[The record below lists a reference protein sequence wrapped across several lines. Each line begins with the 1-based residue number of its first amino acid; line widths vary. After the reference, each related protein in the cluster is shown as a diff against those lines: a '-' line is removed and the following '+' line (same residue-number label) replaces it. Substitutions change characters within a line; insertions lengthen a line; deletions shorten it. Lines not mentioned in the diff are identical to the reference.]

1 MRMTSEEKKI
11 VKVMKQLGTY
21 KAEYMQTV
29 SRLAQMR
36 EQYAELVAQYSA
48 MDKRELNGYHK
59 PVIIGTIEALRR
71 DILTYERDLGM
82 TPAALKKLDAQAEM
96 PQASALAD
104 ALRRLG

>member
-1 MRMTSEEKKI
+1 MTSEERKI
-11 VKVMKQLGTY
+11 IKVMKQLGTY
-21 KAEYMQTV
+21 KAEYMVTV

-36 EQYAELVAQYSA
+36 EQYAELTEQYNA
-48 MDKRELNGYHK
+48 MDKMILEGFHK
-59 PVIIGTIEALRR
+59 PVIIGTLEALRR